1 MIGKDEFITLYK
13 KYLEGQCTPEEIE
26 QLEAYG
32 DDIGMPD
39 NSWENDL
46 GDREKLFNALQHKL
60 QESIGYEGGAR
71 RTWYARRWF
80 SMAASVLIL
89 LSISFGLWKVSKHQN
104 QEQQQNYATAPIN
117 KKIVPGSNKAYL
129 TMANGSVIT
138 LNGAA
143 NGTLASQSGIKV
155 DKVKEGLLKYTTN
168 DKVSSEETAFN
179 LITTPRGGKYQVE
192 LADGTR
198 VWLNSATSLKYPA
211 NFTGKERRVELSGE
225 AYFEVAKNPS
235 KPFLVTVNGV
245 TVRVLGTHF
254 NIMGY
259 NDEKAVKTTLLEGSV
274 KLSYNAHE
282 ALLKPGEQGLLN
294 TSQTGFEVS
303 NVDVDD
309 VVAWKNGFFA
319 FNNEDIQTI
328 MKRISRW
335 YDVDVVF
342 PEQFKRKNFG
352 GTVSCFD
359 DVSQVLKS
367 LELTGSIH
375 FKIEG
380 RRIIVMP

>member
-13 KYLEGQCTPEEIE
+13 KYLDGQCTPEEIA
-26 QLEAYG
+26 QLEAYE
-32 DDIGMPD
+32 DDMRMPD

-46 GDREKLFNALQHKL
+46 GDREKLFNTLQHKL
-60 QESIGYEGGAR
+60 QKNIGYGEVEHRA
-71 RTWYARRWF
+71 WYTRRWL
-80 SMAASVLIL
+80 SVAASVLII
-89 LSISFGLWKVSKHQN
+89 LSIGFGVWKVS
-104 QEQQQNYATAPIN
+104 ERPRRQQPVYAMAQLS

-143 NGTLASQSGIKV
+143 NGTLASQSGIKIN
-155 DKVKEGLLKYTTN
+155 KVKEGLLKYTTDDN
-168 DKVSSEETAFN
+168 ASSEQTAFN

-211 NFTGKERRVELSGE
+211 SFTGKERRVELSGE

-367 LELTGSIH
+367 LELTGSVH

>member
-13 KYLEGQCTPEEIE
+13 KYLEGQCTPEEIK
-26 QLEAYG
+26 QLEAYE
-32 DDIGMPD
+32 DDMSMPD
-39 NSWENDL
+39 DSWGNDL
-46 GDREKLFNALQHKL
+46 GDRKKLFNTLQHKL
-60 QESIGYEGGAR
+60 QESIGYEGGAHH
-71 RTWYARRWF
+71 TWYAGRWF
-80 SMAASVLIL
+80 SVAASVLIL
-89 LSISFGLWKVSKHQN
+89 LSIGFGLWKVSEN
-104 QEQQQNYATAPIN
+104 RVQQQPVYAMAQPS
-117 KKIVPGSNKAYL
+117 KKIVPGSDKAYL

-143 NGTLASQSGIKV
+143 NGTLAVQSGIKV
-155 DKVKEGLLKYTTN
+155 DKVQEGLLKYTTDDN
-168 DKVSSEETAFN
+168 ASSEQTAFN

-211 NFTGKERRVELSGE
+211 SFTGKERRVELSGE

-235 KPFLVTVNGV
+235 KPFLVTVNGI

-282 ALLKPGEQGLLN
+282 VLLKPGEQGLLN

-367 LELTGSIH
+367 LELTGSVH

>member
-1 MIGKDEFITLYK
+1 MIGKDEFINLYK
-13 KYLEGQCTPEEIE
+13 KYLEGQCSPEEIE
-26 QLEAYG
+26 QLEAYH

-39 NSWENDL
+39 DSWENDL
-46 GDREKLFNALQHKL
+46 GDKQKLFDILQNKL
-60 QESIGYEGGAR
+60 QVSIGYLDAGR
-71 RTWYARRWF
+71 RAWYKAPWL
-80 SMAASVLIL
+80 SVAAFILIVLSVGI
-89 LSISFGLWKVSKHQN
+89 GLWKVYEDKEPSR
-104 QEQQQNYATAPIN
+104 NYVTTPVS

-143 NGTLASQSGIKV
+143 NGTLASQSGIKI
-155 DKVKEGLLKYTTN
+155 DKVKEGLLKYSGG
-168 DKVSSEETAFN
+168 DKLPAEETAFN
-179 LITTPRGGKYQVE
+179 LITTPRGGKYQIE
-192 LADGTR
+192 LTDGTR

-211 NFTGKERRVELSGE
+211 SFTGSERKVELSGE

-235 KPFLVTVNGV
+235 KPFFVTVNGV

-274 KLSYNAHE
+274 KLSYNAHDVM
-282 ALLKPGEQGLLN
+282 LKPGEQGLLN
-294 TSQTGFEVS
+294 ASQTGFEVS

-309 VVAWKNGFFA
+309 VIAWKNGFFA

-352 GTVSCFD
+352 GTISCFD
-359 DVSQVLKS
+359 DVSQVLKT
-367 LELTGSIH
+367 LELTGSVH